1 MAESTQDQI
10 ADLLEEG
17 LCHYGE
23 GRMEQAAECWREVLR
38 LEPGHPGA
46 EDYLRTAG
54 FDTGGTDAPGASGE
68 EESAEID
75 LFEASGEEDSAEID
89 LFEASGEEES
99 GLLADALELFR
110 KGEAEESLELFGTLA
125 RENPRRLEIQGYLE
139 LVRSHLF
146 KYYRERVAGASAVL
160 RVRITPQEIMRF
172 NLPANAGFVLSM
184 VDGHTS
190 VNEILTLS
198 GMDPFDAVRVVGKL
212 VDAGIVEVNP

>member
-1 MAESTQDQI
+1 MAEPTEDQI

-46 EDYLRTAG
+46 EDYLLTAG
-54 FDTGGTDAPGASGE
+54 FDTGGTDA
-68 EESAEID
+68 SAA
-75 LFEASGEEDSAEID
+75 LGEEDSAEID
-89 LFEASGEEES
+89 LFEASGEEDS
-99 GLLADALELFR
+99 SLLADALELFR
-110 KGEAEESLELFGTLA
+110 KGEAEESLELFETLA

-146 KYYRERVAGASAVL
+146 KYYRERVAGASGVL
-160 RVRITPQEIMRF
+160 RVRISPQEIMRF

-212 VDAGIVEVNP
+212 LDAGILEVNP